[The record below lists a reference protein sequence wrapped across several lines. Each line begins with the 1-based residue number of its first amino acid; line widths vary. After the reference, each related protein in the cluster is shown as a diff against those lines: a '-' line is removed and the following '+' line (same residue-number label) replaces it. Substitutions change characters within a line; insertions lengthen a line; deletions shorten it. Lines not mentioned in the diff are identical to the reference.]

1 MRGGYLDLM
10 RRDVLV
16 AERYRVGDPLGRG
29 GMGEVFRAT
38 DELLG
43 REVALKLLLPARRE
57 PEMAER
63 FHREA
68 RAAASL
74 SDPHV
79 VAAYDFGPHEDGFF
93 LAMEL
98 VEGRTIAVELRL
110 SGPFGPERA
119 LDVIRQ
125 SAAGLAAAHRNDIVH
140 RDVKPQNLLITADGA
155 VKVSDFGIA
164 RFLTDTTTTLTATG
178 QILGSIHYLAPERAQ
193 GLPAGKASDV
203 YALGC
208 VLYQLVTGHPPFQG
222 DQPASVMYQQ
232 VSTEPTPPSDLRP
245 KLAGEFEALLLSML
259 AKDPADRPTAAQIA
273 GTTVLLPNGR
283 IAGTADSSGRR
294 SAGTADSPDARSTG
308 TAVLPGGSAA
318 AGSGAALS
326 NGPTSGRFRSEWSR
340 RRLIGAGA
348 VVAVLA
354 GVGTGVV
361 LDNRDPRLPE
371 TNNLTPPST
380 QRSTPTAPPAT
391 TKPSSTRPAAT
402 TTVTTERR
410 VSTTGKPAADPPK
423 PSTPPSNGKPGDT
436 KPSKPGKPDAPG
448 QTKSKPK
455 NPNKP

>member
-1 MRGGYLDLM
+1 M

-43 REVALKLLLPARRE
+43 REVAIKLLLPARRE

-79 VAAYDFGPHEDGFF
+79 VAAYDFGPYDDGFF
-93 LAMEL
+93 LVLEL
-98 VEGRTIAVELRL
+98 VEGRTVAVELRQF
-110 SGPFGPERA
+110 GPFGPDRA

-140 RDVKPQNLLITADGA
+140 RDVKPQNLLITPDGT
-155 VKVSDFGIA
+155 VKVTDFGIA
-164 RFLTDTTTTLTATG
+164 RFLTDTTTTLTANG
-178 QILGSIHYLAPERAQ
+178 QVLGTSYFLAPERAQ

-222 DQPASVMYQQ
+222 DQPAGVMYQH
-232 VSTEPTPPSDLRP
+232 VTTAPTPPSDLRP
-245 KLAGEFEALLLSML
+245 QLAGEFERLLMSML

-273 GTTVLLPNGR
+273 
-283 IAGTADSSGRR
+283 AGTAIQPAVADGSPTRR
-294 SAGTADSPDARSTG
+294 WSRRK
-308 TAVLPGGSAA
+308 LIGG
-318 AGSGAALS
+318 GAAL
-326 NGPTSGRFRSEWSR
+326 
-340 RRLIGAGA
+340 
-348 VVAVLA
+348 AVLA
-354 GVGTGVV
+354 AAGTGVV
-361 LDNRDPRLPE
+361 LDNRDGRLPE
-371 TNNLTPPST
+371 TTNLTPPST
-380 QRSTPTAPPAT
+380 PRSTPVAPPSSAKPTATRTTSSKVGT
-391 TKPSSTRPAAT
+391 TK
-402 TTVTTERR
+402 
-410 VSTTGKPAADPPK
+410 KPAADPP
-423 PSTPPSNGKPGDT
+423 TPVAPPVHG
-436 KPSKPGKPDAPG
+436 KPGKPDKPG
-448 QTKSKPK
+448 QGKSKDK
-455 NPNKP
+455 NPKKP

>member
-1 MRGGYLDLM
+1 M
-10 RRDVLV
+10 

-38 DELLG
+38 DEQLG

-79 VAAYDFGPHEDGFF
+79 VAAYDFGPYEDGFF

-98 VEGRTIAVELRL
+98 VEGRTLAVELRL
-110 SGPFGPERA
+110 SGPFGPDRA

-140 RDVKPQNLLITADGA
+140 RDLKPQNLLITADGT
-155 VKVSDFGIA
+155 VKVTDFGIA

-222 DQPASVMYQQ
+222 DQPAAVMYQQ

-245 KLAGEFEALLLSML
+245 RLAGEFEALLMSML
-259 AKDPADRPTAAQIA
+259 AKNPDDRPTAAQVA
-273 GTTVLLPNGR
+273 
-283 IAGTADSSGRR
+283 
-294 SAGTADSPDARSTG
+294 G
-308 TAVLPGGSAA
+308 TAVLPDGRGP
-318 AGSGAALS
+318 AGTAVLPDGRGPAGTAVLRDGRGAADRS
-326 NGPTSGRFRSEWSR
+326 SAVSGEPDSGRPRRFPGGWSR

-348 VVAVLA
+348 AVAVLA
-354 GVGTGVV
+354 GAGAGVV
-361 LDNRDPRLPE
+361 LDHRDRRLPE

-380 QRSTPTAPPAT
+380 QRSTPVVPPT
-391 TKPSSTRPAAT
+391 PKPTSTRPPST

-410 VSTTGKPAADPPK
+410 ASTTSKPVADPSK
-423 PSTPPSNGKPGDT
+423 PPGNG
-436 KPSKPGKPDAPG
+436 KPSKPGKPDKPG
-448 QTKSKPK
+448 QSKSKTK
-455 NPNKP
+455 NPNRP

>member
-1 MRGGYLDLM
+1 MRH
-10 RRDVLV
+10 DVLV

-29 GMGEVFRAT
+29 GMGEVYRAT

-74 SDPHV
+74 SDPNV
-79 VAAYDFGPHEDGFF
+79 VAAYDFGPYEDGFF
-93 LAMEL
+93 IVMEL
-98 VEGRTIAVELRL
+98 VEGRTVAVELRL
-110 SGPFGPERA
+110 SGPFGPDRA

-140 RDVKPQNLLITADGA
+140 RDVKPQNLLITADGT
-155 VKVSDFGIA
+155 VKVTDFGIA

-222 DQPASVMYQQ
+222 DQPAVVMYQQ

-245 KLAGEFEALLLSML
+245 QLAGEFEALLLSML
-259 AKDPADRPTAAQIA
+259 AKNPDDRPTAAQVAA
-273 GTTVLLPNGR
+273 GTTSQPVMIGGTSIQPAIADGPAGGR
-283 IAGTADSSGRR
+283 P
-294 SAGTADSPDARSTG
+294 SPWR
-308 TAVLPGGSAA
+308 
-318 AGSGAALS
+318 
-326 NGPTSGRFRSEWSR
+326 SR
-340 RRLIGAGA
+340 RRLIGGGA
-348 VVAVLA
+348 ALAVLA
-354 GVGTGVV
+354 AAGTGVV
-361 LDNRDPRLPE
+361 LDNRDRRLPE

-380 QRSTPTAPPAT
+380 QRSTPTVPSAT
-391 TKPSSTRPAAT
+391 TKPTSTRPPT
-402 TTVTTERR
+402 TSTTERR
-410 VSTTGKPAADPPK
+410 VSTTTKPAADPPK
-423 PSTPPSNGKPGDT
+423 PSTPPGNGKPGDV

-448 QTKSKPK
+448 QNKSKTK
-455 NPNKP
+455 NPHKP

>member
-1 MRGGYLDLM
+1 M

-74 SDPHV
+74 SDPNV
-79 VAAYDFGPHEDGFF
+79 VAAYDFGPYEDGFF
-93 LAMEL
+93 IAMEL

-110 SGPFGPERA
+110 SGPFGPDRA

-140 RDVKPQNLLITADGA
+140 RDVKPQNLLITADGT
-155 VKVSDFGIA
+155 VKVTDFGIA
-164 RFLTDTTTTLTATG
+164 RFLTDTTTTMTATG
-178 QILGSIHYLAPERAQ
+178 QVLGTSHFLAPERAQ

-222 DQPASVMYQQ
+222 DLPASVMYQH
-232 VSTEPTPPSDLRP
+232 VSTTPTPPSDLRP
-245 KLAGEFEALLLSML
+245 QLAGEFEALLMSML

-273 GTTVLLPNGR
+273 
-283 IAGTADSSGRR
+283 S
-294 SAGTADSPDARSTG
+294 G
-308 TAVLPGGSAA
+308 TAVLPPLGRGTTDP
-318 AGSGAALS
+318 GR
-326 NGPTSGRFRSEWSR
+326 PGRFPGAWWSR
-340 RRLIGAGA
+340 RRLIGGGA
-348 VVAVLA
+348 ALA
-354 GVGTGVV
+354 ILATAGTGVV
-361 LDNRDPRLPE
+361 LDHRDRRLPE
-371 TNNLTPPST
+371 TAELTPS
-380 QRSTPTAPPAT
+380 STPRTTPVAPPASVKPTATRT
-391 TKPSSTRPAAT
+391 TSNQVAT
-402 TTVTTERR
+402 TR
-410 VSTTGKPAADPPK
+410 KPAAEPPAA
-423 PSTPPSNGKPGDT
+423 STPPGHGKS
-436 KPSKPGKPDAPG
+436 SKPGKPDQPGKPDNPG
-448 QTKSKPK
+448 QSKSKAK

>member
-1 MRGGYLDLM
+1 MAPELRAVREALERMPGGYLARM

-43 REVALKLLLPARRE
+43 REVAIKLLLPARRE

-79 VAAYDFGPHEDGFF
+79 VAAYDFGPYEDGFF
-93 LAMEL
+93 LVMEL
-98 VEGRTIAVELRL
+98 VEGRTIAVELRR

-125 SAAGLAAAHRNDIVH
+125 SAAGLAAAHHNDIVH
-140 RDVKPQNLLITADGA
+140 RDVKPQNLLITPDGT
-155 VKVSDFGIA
+155 VKVTDFGIA

-222 DQPASVMYQQ
+222 DQPAVVMYQQ

-245 KLAGEFEALLLSML
+245 QLAGEFEALLMSML
-259 AKDPADRPTAAQIA
+259 AKNPDDRPTAAQVAA
-273 GTTVLLPNGR
+273 GTTPHSV
-283 IAGTADSSGRR
+283 ATARL
-294 SAGTADSPDARSTG
+294 ADGPVSRGHATPR
-308 TAVLPGGSAA
+308 PGGATASQ
-318 AGSGAALS
+318 
-326 NGPTSGRFRSEWSR
+326 RSR

-348 VVAVLA
+348 AVAVLA
-354 GVGTGVV
+354 GVGAGVV
-361 LDNRDPRLPE
+361 LDNRDRRLPE
-371 TNNLTPPST
+371 TTNLTPPST
-380 QRSTPTAPPAT
+380 QRSTPTAPTAT
-391 TKPSSTRPAAT
+391 AKPTATRPPVT
-402 TTVTTERR
+402 TTVSTERR
-410 VSTTGKPAADPPK
+410 VSTTGKPATNPPK
-423 PSTPPSNGKPGDT
+423 TTIPPGP
-436 KPSKPGKPDAPG
+436 PKPGKPEQPGKPDNPG
-448 QTKSKPK
+448 QGKSNGKGPKKP
-455 NPNKP
+455 

>member
-1 MRGGYLDLM
+1 MRPGE
-10 RRDVLV
+10 VV
-16 AERYRVGDPLGRG
+16 AGRYRVGDPLGRG

-68 RAAASL
+68 RAAAAL

-79 VAAYDFGPHEDGFF
+79 VAAFDFGPYEDGFF

-98 VEGRTIAVELRL
+98 VEGRTVAVELRL
-110 SGPFGPERA
+110 RGPFGADRA
-119 LDVIRQ
+119 LAVIRQ

-140 RDVKPQNLLITADGA
+140 RDVKPQNLLITADGT

-222 DQPASVMYQQ
+222 DQPASVMYQH
-232 VSTEPTPPSDLRP
+232 VTTEPTPPSDLRP
-245 KLAGEFEALLLSML
+245 QLAGPFEELLLSML
-259 AKDPADRPTAAQIA
+259 AKDPADRPTAGEVAA
-273 GTTVLLPNGR
+273 
-283 IAGTADSSGRR
+283 TATSLSGVTARLTDGSARLTGGAARLTGGSARQTGGAARR
-294 SAGTADSPDARSTG
+294 TGGSGAVPAVGSNRAEDRSTG
-308 TAVLPGGSAA
+308 RRTDDGSAVA
-318 AGSGAALS
+318 ASRLRESA
-326 NGPTSGRFRSEWSR
+326 RWSR

-348 VVAVLA
+348 ALAVLA
-354 GVGTGVV
+354 GVGTAVV
-361 LDNRDPRLPE
+361 LDHRDQRLPE
-371 TNNLTPPST
+371 TTYLTPPST
-380 QRSTPTAPPAT
+380 PRTTPTVPPT
-391 TKPSSTRPAAT
+391 TRPTVST
-402 TTVTTERR
+402 TTITTERKA
-410 VSTTGKPAADPPK
+410 STTGRPTVVAPRPPE
-423 PSTPPSNGKPGDT
+423 PPGHT
-436 KPSKPGKPDAPG
+436 KPGKPGKPG
-448 QTKSKPK
+448 QGKSKGK
-455 NPNKP
+455 NPKKP